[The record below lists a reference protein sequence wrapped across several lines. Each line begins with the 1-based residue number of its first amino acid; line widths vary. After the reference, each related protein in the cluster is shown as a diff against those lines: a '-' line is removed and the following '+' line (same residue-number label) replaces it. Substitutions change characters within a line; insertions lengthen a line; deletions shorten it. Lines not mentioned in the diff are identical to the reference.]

1 MGAVLRH
8 SVSSGKMA
16 ESRKPALLVSACLIG
31 DRCRFDGTDR
41 FSARVAALGEMFRLI
56 PLCPEVSGGLPTP
69 RPPSE
74 RLGGR
79 VIAKNG
85 ADFTVAFLRGAEK
98 TLETARLNQVVG
110 AVLKAKSPSCGVGR
124 IYDGTFRGTLVD
136 GDGVAAEWL
145 RREGIPLW
153 TEDDFINCEVENA
166 LRKIARDFENMIQEG
181 E

>member
-1 MGAVLRH
+1 
-8 SVSSGKMA
+8 MA
-16 ESRKPALLVSACLIG
+16 ESRKPALLVSACLLG
-31 DRCRFDGTDR
+31 ERCRFDGTAKL
-41 FSARVAALGEMFRLI
+41 SARVAALGEVFRLI
-56 PLCPEVSGGLPTP
+56 PVCPEVSGGLPTP

-74 RLGGR
+74 RLGDR
-79 VIAKNG
+79 VIARNG
-85 ADFTVAFLRGAEK
+85 ADFTAAFICGAEK

-166 LRKIARDFENMIQEG
+166 LRKIAQDFENMIQEG